1 MKRSLLIALAI
12 IAICVVWISSSTAD
26 NAPPA
31 EQGQGRVI
39 KIVAQRFMYTPNEI
53 TLKKGEPVTLEFRS
67 LDFIH
72 GFKVPDLG
80 IRADLPPARNTLVHL
95 TPEKTGRFP
104 FLCDNF
110 CGSGHEDMSGVIIVT
125 E

>member
-1 MKRSLLIALAI
+1 MKRNHLIALAA
-12 IAICVVWISSSTAD
+12 IAVFAGCAASSIASNTAPV
-26 NAPPA
+26 A
-31 EQGQGRVI
+31 GQERVI

-53 TLKKGEPVTLEFRS
+53 TLKKGETVTLEFRS

-80 IRADLPPARNTLVHL
+80 VRADLLPGRNTLVHL
-95 TPEKTGRFP
+95 TPQKSGRFP

-110 CGSGHEDMSGVIIVT
+110 CGSGHEDMNGIIIVT
-125 E
+125 D

>member
-1 MKRSLLIALAI
+1 MKRNLLIALAI
-12 IAICVVWISSSTAD
+12 IAIFAVGVSSSTAD
-26 NAPPA
+26 NNAPVA
-31 EQGQGRVI
+31 GQERVI

-95 TPEKTGRFP
+95 TPKKTGRFP

>member
-1 MKRSLLIALAI
+1 MKRNLLIALAI
-12 IAICVVWISSSTAD
+12 IAIFAVGVSSSTAD
-26 NAPPA
+26 NNAPGA
-31 EQGQGRVI
+31 GQERVI